1 MTQSIH
7 IHLSKSAETETSDPV
22 IPADAYASFAAPV
35 KPHGHLSDESLEKT
49 EFVIATDAAG
59 QVLRVVSQH
68 ETERHIVGALVG
80 SWVARGYRVQYLDG
94 MAALL
99 KVLRKSMK
107 SAEAQQ
113 PAVAAP
119 SPAVALTHDDES
131 AGAQPQG
138 SQPESADAG
147 NAADALF
154 A

>member
-7 IHLSKSAETETSDPV
+7 IHLAKSADTETNDPV

-35 KPHGHLSDESLEKT
+35 KPNGHLSDESLEKT

-131 AGAQPQG
+131 ASAQPG
-138 SQPESADAG
+138 SQPEAAASV
-147 NAADALF
+147 NPADALF